1 MLLHP
6 AAQLSWTNFTVHPS
20 TAIGIAALGAAYFM
34 RARRGP
40 SAADRFPVTLGDLSQ
55 ADAAQLDAAAAH
67 QGPSAAQRASF
78 VLSMILL
85 FFTLNGPLH
94 DLSDTYLFSA
104 HMVQHLVLT
113 LIVPPLMILGT
124 PAWMLRP
131 LLRNKSVYR
140 IARSVTA
147 FGACFAIFN
156 IVLAFW
162 HLPPMY
168 NLALAQHPVHIFQ
181 HLMFI
186 TASVFMWWP
195 LTSPLPELP
204 RASYPVQML
213 YCFVMVIPMSVISIY
228 IAMADTLLY
237 PAYAVAPRVLGI
249 TPMLDQQY
257 GGLIMWIPGGL
268 FFYAIMTV
276 VFFKWSGRGED
287 SEASA
292 QVGWVP
298 GVANLAATNF
308 PKPDRTDAR

>member
-20 TAIGIAALGAAYFM
+20 TVIGITALGAAYIM
-34 RARRGP
+34 RARQGP
-40 SAADRFPVTLGDLSQ
+40 SAVDRFPVTVQDIANATDAQRDLAAAPPGPSR
-55 ADAAQLDAAAAH
+55 AQLAVFA
-67 QGPSAAQRASF
+67 
-78 VLSMILL
+78 LSMVLL

-94 DLSDTYLFSA
+94 DLSDSFLFSA

-124 PAWMLRP
+124 PGWMLRP
-131 LLRNKSVYR
+131 LIRHGTVYG
-140 IARSVTA
+140 IARRMTG

-156 IVLAFW
+156 IVLSFW

-186 TASVFMWWP
+186 AASVFMWWP

-204 RASYPVQML
+204 RASYPMQML
-213 YCFVMVIPMSVISIY
+213 YCFVMVLPMSVISIY

-237 PAYAVAPRVLGI
+237 PAYATAPRILGI

-268 FFYAIMTV
+268 FFYAVMTV
-276 VFFKWSGRGED
+276 VFFKWSSRGED

-292 QVGWVP
+292 QAGWVA
-298 GVANLAATNF
+298 GTASYAKTG
-308 PKPDRTDAR
+308 D

>member
-20 TAIGIAALGAAYFM
+20 TAIGIAVLGAAYLM

-40 SAADRFPVTLGDLSQ
+40 SAADRFPVTVAHID
-55 ADAAQLDAAAAH
+55 DATPAQIDIAAAPP
-67 QGPSAAQRASF
+67 GPTAGQRASF
-78 VLSMILL
+78 FASLALL

-94 DLSDTYLFSA
+94 DLSDYYMFSA

-113 LIVPPLMILGT
+113 LMVPPLMVLGT
-124 PAWMLRP
+124 PGWMLRP
-131 LLRNKSVYR
+131 LVRNPRVYR
-140 IARSVTA
+140 FAKAISG
-147 FGACFAIFN
+147 FGGSFAIFN

-168 NLALAQHPVHIFQ
+168 NLALAQHPIHIVQ

-204 RASYPVQML
+204 RASYPMQML
-213 YCFVMVIPMSVISIY
+213 YCFIMVIPMSVISIY

-237 PAYAVAPRVLGI
+237 PAYAVAPRILGI
-249 TPMLDQQY
+249 TPMMDQQY
-257 GGLIMWIPGGL
+257 GGLIMWIPGGI
-268 FFYAIMTV
+268 FFYGVMTV

-287 SEASA
+287 TEASA
-292 QVGWVP
+292 QVGWVR
-298 GVANLAATNF
+298 G
-308 PKPDRTDAR
+308 DAISG